1 MGREDRGT
9 FVRHQLPA
17 ILWALLIFGSSSL
30 PGRAFPAVS
39 FPHIDK
45 VVHFLYYF
53 VLAILVAHALR
64 FQARFPDLSRFSLAL
79 GFLLATAYAI
89 SDEVHQLFV
98 PERSFDPEDLFADM
112 AGALSAI
119 AILAILRWRGKSQRE
134 VKKAANKA

>member
-1 MGREDRGT
+1 MGRDGGRS

-30 PGRAFPAVS
+30 PGRAFPDVS

-53 VLAILVAHALR
+53 VFAILVAHALR
-64 FQARFPDLSRFSLAL
+64 FQSRFPDLSRFSLAL
-79 GFLLATAYAI
+79 GFLLATAYAV

-98 PERSFDPEDLFADM
+98 PERSFDPEDLFADV
-112 AGALSAI
+112 AGAFSAV
-119 AILAILRWRGKSQRE
+119 AILALLRWRAKWQMEAR
-134 VKKAANKA
+134 KAGNSA